1 MAGDWMKMRTNLWD
15 DPRVSRLCD
24 LTSKTEAT
32 VIGALYWLWATAD
45 EHSED
50 GSLPGY
56 TIAQIDRKTAVK
68 GFGKALVSIGWLIEE
83 EGGVSIAR
91 FAEHNGASAKSRALT
106 AKRVADHKQKGE
118 ARVTLEPQNANAEL
132 TLECDSGN
140 DANVSGALPR
150 EEKRRKEKNNPP
162 TPRKRGAVG
171 SDVEPA
177 GFTAFWA
184 AWPAHKRKA
193 DRTRCLARWIADD
206 CEPLASEIVDKLAAW
221 VASDDWTKDGGNFIP
236 APLVWLNQRRYDAAA
251 PESALPPGVVMRY
264 GQATIGGFVP

>member
-15 DPRVSRLCD
+15 DPRVSRLCG
-24 LTSKTEAT
+24 LTGKCEAT
-32 VIGALYWLWATAD
+32 IIGALYWLWATAD

-50 GSLPGY
+50 GSLTGY
-56 TIAQIDRKTAVK
+56 TIAQIDRKTGVK
-68 GFGKALVSIGWLIEE
+68 GFGKALVTIGWLSETDDGVVIE
-83 EGGVSIAR
+83 R

-106 AKRVADHKQKGE
+106 AKRVADHKQK
-118 ARVTLEPQNANAEL
+118 ADTTNAEV
-132 TLECDSGN
+132 THEVTPD
-140 DANVSGALPR
+140 DEIANGASVSSALPR
-150 EEKRRKEKNNPP
+150 EDIEKKRKEKDNPP
-162 TPRKRGAVG
+162 TPRKRGAAG
-171 SDVEPA
+171 SEVEPA